1 MLIVDS
7 VKLHVR
13 FACRRGTA
21 SYLRSTVT
29 METRSRDVKLLMH
42 VADLGYGAGGAGGA
56 GGWLVWR
63 SLERMEGREG
73 HTTSLARGKQ

>member
-1 MLIVDS
+1 
-7 VKLHVR
+7 
-13 FACRRGTA
+13 
-21 SYLRSTVT
+21 

-42 VADLGYGAGGAGGA
+42 VADLGYGGG
-56 GGWLVWR
+56 WR

>member
-7 VKLHVR
+7 VNLHVR

-21 SYLRSTVT
+21 NYLRSTVT

-42 VADLGYGAGGAGGA
+42 VADLEYGAG

>member
-1 MLIVDS
+1 
-7 VKLHVR
+7 
-13 FACRRGTA
+13 
-21 SYLRSTVT
+21 